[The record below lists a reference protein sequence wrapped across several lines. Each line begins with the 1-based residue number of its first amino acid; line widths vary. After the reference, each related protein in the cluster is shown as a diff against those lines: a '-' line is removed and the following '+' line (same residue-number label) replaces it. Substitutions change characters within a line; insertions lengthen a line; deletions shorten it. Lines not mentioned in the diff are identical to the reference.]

1 MTCQTMQSH
10 ITDSLFF
17 RSGYATDEVRSIFCD
32 LHRMQR
38 WMDVEVALA
47 QTQAKLGIIPQAAA
61 DELARHGQL
70 HLLNKEVILEKL
82 QTTSHS
88 LVPLLSAWQQ
98 VVSESSGRYLHF
110 GATTQDIQDTAQSLE
125 LKDVFS
131 IVERDFA
138 AIIQKLMKL
147 AGDYRSLVTV
157 GRTHGQHALPT
168 TMGLKIAV
176 WLDEMLRNGERI
188 LECRKRL
195 LVCQM
200 FGGVGT
206 MAGFGEHGQEI
217 LTGVADRLG
226 LGKARVAWHASRD
239 RLAEFIAVSTLLA
252 GTLAN
257 IANEI
262 SQLSRDEIHEMEEPF
277 HRGKLG
283 SSTMPHKRN
292 PELCEQVVVLGR
304 LIKSNSM
311 LGFDGLINEHE
322 RDYRAVRLEWISIT
336 DTSMFLCKALDL
348 MKTILSGLV
357 IYERRVTENVAS
369 TAELTSSES
378 LMFLL
383 GAKLGNQKAHSLI
396 YESAMKAHEAEKS
409 LIEVLYADPTVNS
422 LFSLDELMCAANPE
436 NNIGQAVALTESV
449 MDSAG
454 KWLSR
459 LDVNEAKTVTCSLCD
474 YGKQK
479 SGRAAG

>member
-1 MTCQTMQSH
+1 MTCRTMQSH
-10 ITDSLFF
+10 ITDSRFF
-17 RSGYATDEVRSIFCD
+17 RRGYATDEVRAIFCD

-47 QTQAKLGIIPQAAA
+47 QTQAALGIIPRAAA
-61 DELARHGQL
+61 DELARSG
-70 HLLNKEVILEKL
+70 LLRLLDQEVILEKL

-88 LVPLLSAWQQ
+88 LMPLLFAWQQ
-98 VVSESSGRYLHF
+98 VASESAARYLHY

-138 AIIQKLMKL
+138 VIIRQLMEL
-147 AGDYRSLVTV
+147 AGDYRSLVAV

-168 TMGLKIAV
+168 TLGLKFAV
-176 WLDEMLRNGERI
+176 WLDAMLRNGDR
-188 LECRKRL
+188 LQECKRRL

-206 MAGFGEHGQEI
+206 MAGFGGHGQKI
-217 LTGVADRLG
+217 LAGVAGRLG
-226 LGKARVAWHASRD
+226 LGKADVAWHASRD
-239 RLAEFIAVSTLLA
+239 RLAEFIAVATFLS
-252 GTLAN
+252 GTLAG

-304 LIKSNSM
+304 LIKSNAM
-311 LGFDGLINEHE
+311 LGFEGLVSEHE
-322 RDYRAVRLEWISIT
+322 RDYRAVRLEWISVV

-348 MKTILSGLV
+348 MKTILGGLI
-357 IYERRVTENVAS
+357 IYESRVTGNVAR
-369 TAELTSSES
+369 TAELTASES

-383 GAKLGNQKAHSLI
+383 GSKLGNQKAHALI
-396 YESAMKAHEAEKS
+396 YESAMKAHDADRS
-409 LIEVLYADPTVNS
+409 LIEVLHADETVS
-422 LFSLDELMCAANPE
+422 SMFGLDELMRAVNPE

-449 MDSAG
+449 IKRAG
-454 KWLSR
+454 EWLSR
-459 LDVNEAKTVTCSLCD
+459 AGTDQTGTVTCSLCE
-474 YGKQK
+474 
-479 SGRAAG
+479 SGGRKMVE